1 MGPKCI
7 DYFRSL
13 FFARSLQ
20 GLDSDMQRQD
30 WIFAMSPTTVS
41 PSIVTSLLD
50 RRQNSVNTF
59 AFKSLL
65 HLALPLPTPK
75 EPTVT
80 QPMPSSSFSTKNM
93 ARTGRFGNFAPKA
106 QDIPTQKFMGGYG
119 ITHGRIITLPR
130 LR

>member
-41 PSIVTSLLD
+41 PSIVISLLD
-50 RRQNSVNTF
+50 RRRNFVNTF
-59 AFKSLL
+59 TYKSLL
-65 HLALPLPTPK
+65 PLALPLPTPK

-80 QPMPSSSFSTKNM
+80 QPMPSSSFSMRNM
-93 ARTGRFGNFAPKA
+93 ARTGRFGNFVPKA
-106 QDIPTQKFMGGYG
+106 QDIPTQKFMGEYG
-119 ITHGRIITLPR
+119 ITHGQIITPPR